1 MTNSEKIKEAER
13 LIAEANKL
21 IAEVKNSKDGEN
33 ILADYIDAFT
43 VRDRMYYIDSNGDI
57 DFVMYDLPFDA
68 TDSNPYGHYPTKELA
83 EQAKAM
89 KDFNDKLLAFKYC
102 YDLDYKPNWDDIHS
116 TDGSDAKFYVYFD
129 STDYKYHCRYC
140 HTNNCNTV
148 YFSSEE
154 IAQKCADWLNL
165 KED

>member
-1 MTNSEKIKEAER
+1 MTNNEKIKEAER

-21 IAEVKNSKDGEN
+21 IAEVKNSNDDEN

-43 VRDRMYYIDSNGDI
+43 VRDRMYYIDSDGDI

-68 TDSNPYGHYPTKELA
+68 TDSNPYGHYPTKKLA

-102 YDLDYKPNWDDIHS
+102 YDEDYEPDWTNPSQSKYSVYWDAS
-116 TDGSDAKFYVYFD
+116 DGAYAVDWGRIMYTKTS
-129 STDYKYHCRYC
+129 
-140 HTNNCNTV
+140 V
-148 YFSSEE
+148 YFSTEE